1 MVARME
7 GKARNRTALLEAA
20 REVIVEEGH
29 RGASLGVIAGRAGLT
44 TGAIYSIFGS
54 KRDLLIAVIEDIHR
68 RVIADLQQLS
78 DPRLSLEQVIAV
90 YVAGRLRAADA
101 KDAAPLLAFETEL
114 SGLAQSDPVVSTRLR
129 EISVR
134 SDRQFAESLAGRRD
148 ERGMVVDEQRAA
160 QLALGVR
167 ALVHGFEQR
176 RLRGERVAESLVL
189 DLAIAM
195 VRQ

>member
-1 MVARME
+1 M
-7 GKARNRTALLEAA
+7 
-20 REVIVEEGH
+20 EEGH

-114 SGLAQSDPVVSTRLR
+114 AGLAQSDPVVSTRLR

-134 SDRQFAESLAGRRD
+134 SDRQFAESLTGRRD
-148 ERGMVVDEQRAA
+148 ERGMVVDEHRAA

-167 ALVHGFEQR
+167 ALVLGFEQR
-176 RLRGERVAESLVL
+176 RLRGEAVAEALVL

>member
-1 MVARME
+1 ME

-114 SGLAQSDPVVSTRLR
+114 AGLAQSDPVVSTRLR

-134 SDRQFAESLAGRRD
+134 SDRQFAESLTGRRD
-148 ERGMVVDEQRAA
+148 ERGMVVDEHRAA

-167 ALVHGFEQR
+167 ALVLGFEQR
-176 RLRGERVAESLVL
+176 RLRGEAVAEALVL

>member
-1 MVARME
+1 ME

-114 SGLAQSDPVVSTRLR
+114 AGLAQSDPVVSTRLR

-134 SDRQFAESLAGRRD
+134 SDRQFAESLTGRRD
-148 ERGMVVDEQRAA
+148 ERGMVVDEHRAA

-167 ALVHGFEQR
+167 ALVLGFEQR
-176 RLRGERVAESLVL
+176 RLRGEVVAEALVL

>member
-1 MVARME
+1 ME

-129 EISVR
+129 DISVR
-134 SDRQFAESLAGRRD
+134 SDRQFAESLTGRRD
-148 ERGMVVDEQRAA
+148 ERGLVVDERRAGY
-160 QLALGVR
+160 LALGVR
-167 ALVHGFEQR
+167 ALVLGFEQR
-176 RLRGERVAESLVL
+176 RLRGETVPESLVL
-189 DLAIAM
+189 DLATAM

>member
-1 MVARME
+1 ME

-134 SDRQFAESLAGRRD
+134 SDRQFAESLTGRRD
-148 ERGMVVDEQRAA
+148 ERGLVVDERRAGY
-160 QLALGVR
+160 LALGVR
-167 ALVHGFEQR
+167 ALVLGFEQR
-176 RLRGERVAESLVL
+176 RLRGEAVPEAMVL

>member
-1 MVARME
+1 ME
-7 GKARNRTALLEAA
+7 GKARNRTALLAAA

-68 RVIADLQQLS
+68 RAITELAQLS

-90 YVAGRLRAADA
+90 YVAGRLRAADT
-101 KDAAPLLAFETEL
+101 KEAAPLLAFETEL
-114 SGLAQSDPVVSTRLR
+114 AGLAQSDPVVSTRLR

-134 SDRQFAESLAGRRD
+134 SDGEFAQALLGRRD
-148 ERGMVVDEQRAA
+148 ERGLAVDQARADY
-160 QLALGVR
+160 LALGIR
-167 ALVHGFEQR
+167 ALVLGFEQR
-176 RLRGERVAESLVL
+176 RLRGESVPEALVL
-189 DLAIAM
+189 DLAVAL

>member
-1 MVARME
+1 ME

-134 SDRQFAESLAGRRD
+134 SDRQFAESLTGRRD
-148 ERGMVVDEQRAA
+148 ERGLVVDERRAGY
-160 QLALGVR
+160 LALGVR
-167 ALVHGFEQR
+167 ALVLGFEQR
-176 RLRGERVAESLVL
+176 RLRGEAVPESLVL
-189 DLAIAM
+189 DLATAM